1 MSNKGKLYSGC
12 KSELIP
18 ILSGMPKPVL
28 DSRTKSATAVM
39 FDMTPVMLKP
49 KRAATFGQ
57 FAPLHLIL
65 FLQAY
70 INSTTARLD
79 VVWECY
85 KKVGSIKT
93 QTHQKRGATESRR
106 TRITAETPVPQGKMY
121 KFLADSGN
129 KDELFK
135 FLASKLVEKMN
146 MPGCNILTI
155 QREYGLSTQDLDI

>member
-1 MSNKGKLYSGC
+1 
-12 KSELIP
+12 
-18 ILSGMPKPVL
+18 MPKPVL

-49 KRAATFGQ
+49 KRVATFGQ
-57 FAPLHLIL
+57 LAPLHLIS

-93 QTHQKRGATESRR
+93 QTHQKR
-106 TRITAETPVPQGKMY
+106 
-121 KFLADSGN
+121 
-129 KDELFK
+129 
-135 FLASKLVEKMN
+135 
-146 MPGCNILTI
+146 
-155 QREYGLSTQDLDI
+155 